1 MSRNAEP
8 RRRLSE
14 ASGGAGGLRSDGGA
28 EDTSHRS
35 VPPIEIKTNDQ
46 RMNTNRPPV
55 RATPASC
62 SFCDGPAAPKGA
74 VRGRALWWCE
84 ACGVGFH
91 ADGEGR

>member
-14 ASGGAGGLRSDGGA
+14 ASGGAGGGRSDGEA
-28 EDTSHRS
+28 EVTSHRS
-35 VPPIEIKTNDQ
+35 VPPAELK
-46 RMNTNRPPV
+46 MNEQGMDTNRPRRAAPV
-55 RATPASC
+55 AC

-74 VRGRALWWCE
+74 VRGRTLWWCE